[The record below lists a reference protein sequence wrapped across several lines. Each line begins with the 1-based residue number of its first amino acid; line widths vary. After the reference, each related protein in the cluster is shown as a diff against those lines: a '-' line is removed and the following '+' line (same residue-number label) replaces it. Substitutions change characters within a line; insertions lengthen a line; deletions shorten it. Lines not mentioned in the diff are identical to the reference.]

1 MNTNNKKTIITILII
16 IILGSWFLDFYYQ
29 FFSYETKII
38 DYIITDIIKSLFSIL
53 GFSIISWLGAF
64 KITSNKIIDVFIFTI
79 GYIIL
84 EIIATIYLSSKV
96 MESKTIFALLIS
108 CLLTLSVLYFLNKK
122 EFKKYS
128 SQIKNKVTL

>member
-29 FFSYETKII
+29 FFSHETKII